1 MDDRRLRDAVQIVT
15 RQDDLVIVPS
25 QPGARP
31 LPRALALADRSIG
44 WAVEVPAGATVALAS
59 DMPMLVAGRH
69 LGRPTPSCPVPAT
82 LRSVPATVI
91 VGAQW
96 GDEGKGKIVDLL
108 AQESDLVCRYQ
119 GGPNAGHTIVAGGET
134 YRIRQIPSGIVAGK
148 RSAIG
153 AGCVVDPN
161 VLIAELDEL
170 EARGHRTEGLV
181 FVSGNAH
188 LVMPWHVALDGARE
202 RRLGRL
208 QIGTTR
214 RGIGPAYADKAT
226 RIGIRVQDLLDPKIL
241 RQKLELAVTEKN
253 VWLERVYGLEPF
265 DLEEVVA
272 SSLAHAERLRPYVA
286 DTSLLVH
293 RALLAGERVLF
304 EGAQGTL
311 LDLDHGTYPFVTSSS
326 PIAAGAAVSFGI
338 GPNRIEEVVGVAKA
352 YVTRVGEGPFPSE
365 IEGPEHERVRE
376 LGREFGTVT
385 GRERRCGWLDLVAL
399 RFAVR
404 VNGITS
410 LALTKLDVLSG
421 FDELPV
427 CVRYRLPNGQ
437 ETEEFPSHQSDFH
450 HCRPV
455 FERLPGWGEEIGD
468 TLPPAAQEYVR
479 FVEQDLGV
487 PVTLVGTGAARER
500 VLALA

>member
-1 MDDRRLRDAVQIVT
+1 
-15 RQDDLVIVPS
+15 
-25 QPGARP
+25 
-31 LPRALALADRSIG
+31 
-44 WAVEVPAGATVALAS
+44 
-59 DMPMLVAGRH
+59 
-69 LGRPTPSCPVPAT
+69 
-82 LRSVPATVI
+82 VPATVI

-119 GGPNAGHTIVAGGET
+119 GGPNAGHTVVVEDET
-134 YRIRQIPSGIVAGK
+134 YKIRQIPTGIITGT

-153 AGCVVDPN
+153 SACVVDPA
-161 VLIAELDEL
+161 VLISELDDL
-170 EARGHRTEGLV
+170 ESRGHPTLGLLH
-181 FVSGNAH
+181 VSGNAH
-188 LVMPWHVALDGARE
+188 LIMPWHVALDGARE

-241 RQKLELAVTEKN
+241 RQKLELAVVEKN
-253 VWLERVYGLEPF
+253 VWLQRVYDLEPF
-265 DLEEVVA
+265 TVEEIVEA
-272 SSLAHAERLRPYVA
+272 YLGHAERLAPYVA
-286 DTSLLVH
+286 DTSLLVD
-293 RALLAGERVLF
+293 RALRDGERVLF

-338 GPNRIEEVVGVAKA
+338 GPNRIDEVLGVAKA

-365 IEGPEHERVRE
+365 IVGPEHARVQE
-376 LGREFGTVT
+376 LGHEFGTVT

-410 LALTKLDVLSG
+410 LALTKLDVLSE
-421 FDELPV
+421 FVQLPV
-427 CVRYRLPNGQ
+427 CVRYGLPDGT
-437 ETEEFPSHQSDFH
+437 ETEEFPAHQSDFH

-455 FERLPGWGEEIGD
+455 FETLSGWETHISDELPS
-468 TLPPAAQEYVR
+468 AARAYVA
-479 FVEQDLGV
+479 FVEESLGV
-487 PVTLVGTGAARER
+487 PVTLVGTGAEREQ
-500 VLALA
+500 VLALG

>member
-1 MDDRRLRDAVQIVT
+1 
-15 RQDDLVIVPS
+15 
-25 QPGARP
+25 
-31 LPRALALADRSIG
+31 
-44 WAVEVPAGATVALAS
+44 
-59 DMPMLVAGRH
+59 
-69 LGRPTPSCPVPAT
+69 
-82 LRSVPATVI
+82 VPATVI

-108 AQESDLVCRYQ
+108 AQDSDLVCRYQ
-119 GGPNAGHTIVAGGET
+119 GGPNAGHTIVVGDET
-134 YRIRQIPSGIVAGK
+134 YKIRQIPSGIIRGK
-148 RSAIG
+148 ACAIG
-153 AGCVVDPN
+153 AGCVVDPE
-161 VLIAELDEL
+161 VLIGEIDDL

-188 LVMPWHVALDGARE
+188 LIMPWHVALDGARE

-241 RQKLELAVTEKN
+241 REKIELAVAEKN
-253 VWLERVYGLEPF
+253 VWLERVYEIEPF
-265 DLEEVVA
+265 AAHEVLSA
-272 SSLAHAERLRPYVA
+272 ALAQAERIAPWVA
-286 DTSLLVH
+286 DTSLLVDS
-293 RALLAGERVLF
+293 ALREGRQVLF
-304 EGAQGTL
+304 EGGQGTL

-338 GPNRIEEVVGVAKA
+338 GPNRIDEVLGVAKA

-365 IEGPEHERVRE
+365 IVGPDHERVQS
-376 LGREFGTVT
+376 LGQEFGTVT

-410 LALTKLDVLSG
+410 LALTKLDVLSE
-421 FDELPV
+421 FAELPV
-427 CVRYRLPNGQ
+427 CLRYRLPDGS
-437 ETEEFPSHQSDFH
+437 ETEDFPAHQSDFH

-455 FERLPGWGEEIGD
+455 FEVLPGWGEHIEDG
-468 TLPPAAQEYVR
+468 LPDAARGYVS
-479 FVEQDLGV
+479 FVESALGV
-487 PVTLVGTGAARER
+487 PVTLVGTGAAREE
-500 VLALA
+500 VLAL

>member
-1 MDDRRLRDAVQIVT
+1 
-15 RQDDLVIVPS
+15 
-25 QPGARP
+25 
-31 LPRALALADRSIG
+31 
-44 WAVEVPAGATVALAS
+44 
-59 DMPMLVAGRH
+59 
-69 LGRPTPSCPVPAT
+69 
-82 LRSVPATVI
+82 VPATVI

-108 AQESDLVCRYQ
+108 AQNSDLVCRYQ
-119 GGPNAGHTIVAGGET
+119 GGPNAGHTIVVGGET
-134 YRIRQIPSGIVAGK
+134 YKIRQIPSGLIAGK

-153 AGCVVDPN
+153 AGCVVDPA
-161 VLIAELDEL
+161 VLVAELDDL
-170 EARGHRTEGLV
+170 EERGHRTAGLL

-188 LVMPWHVALDGARE
+188 LIMPWHVALDGARE
-202 RRLGRL
+202 RRLGNL

-241 RQKLELAVTEKN
+241 RQKLELAVAEKN
-253 VWLERVYGLEPF
+253 VWLERVYELEPF
-265 DLEEVVA
+265 DLEQTVTTHLVY
-272 SSLAHAERLRPYVA
+272 AERLGPYVA
-286 DTSLLVH
+286 DTSLLVD
-293 RALLAGERVLF
+293 RALTGGERVLF

-338 GPNRIEEVVGVAKA
+338 GPNRIDEVIGVAKA

-365 IEGPEHERVRE
+365 IVGPEHDRVRE
-376 LGREFGTVT
+376 LGQEFGTVT

-410 LALTKLDVLSG
+410 LALTKLDVLSV
-421 FDELPV
+421 FPELPV
-427 CVRYRLPNGQ
+427 CVRYLLPDGS
-437 ETEEFPSHQSDFH
+437 ETDDFPAHQSDFH

-455 FERLPGWGEEIGD
+455 FEVLRGWGSEIGSD
-468 TLPPAAQEYVR
+468 GLPAAARAYVS
-479 FVEQDLGV
+479 FVETALGV
-487 PVTLVGTGAARER
+487 PVTLVGTGASRDR
-500 VLALA
+500 VLAFG